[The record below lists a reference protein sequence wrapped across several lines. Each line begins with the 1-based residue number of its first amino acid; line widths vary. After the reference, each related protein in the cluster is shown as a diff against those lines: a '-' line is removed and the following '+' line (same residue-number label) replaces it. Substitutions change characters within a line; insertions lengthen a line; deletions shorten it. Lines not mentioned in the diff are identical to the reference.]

1 MNAAPLASSPCQFT
15 TFGLS
20 FQSGYNFKLEKFVP
34 QLFSSQFWSGLFT
47 SDIAID
53 LGTASVLIYTRQ
65 AGRIVIY
72 EPSIIALNTQTHE
85 VEAVGDEAKQL
96 MGRTPQGVQTI
107 RPMKDGMIY
116 EVDAAE
122 KMLAAFIRKA
132 RPNRSFTRTRIVVS
146 VPPRAH
152 QVARRAMKQVCYDA
166 KAGEVFLV
174 DQSMVA
180 AIGAGLAINEKR
192 GCMIVDVGGGTT
204 DVAVISFNGK
214 VFEDSIPIAGDE
226 MDEAILRY
234 IRGKYNVLISEGAAE
249 EVKWGLGS
257 AYPSDQ
263 PRTMTISG
271 QDYLEGLPKTLSLND
286 VEIQEAMAEPINAII
301 NLVRKALNETP
312 PQLAAD
318 LIDRG
323 ICLTGGGSKIQG
335 LDLRL
340 SKETHLPCYR
350 AENPETAVVRGT
362 AVLVED
368 IPFLRRIQIMG

>member
-1 MNAAPLASSPCQFT
+1 MPHP
-15 TFGLS
+15 
-20 FQSGYNFKLEKFVP
+20 
-34 QLFSSQFWSGLFT
+34 FSRQFWSNLFT

-72 EPSIIALNTQTHE
+72 EPTIVALNTRTHE

-96 MGRTPQGVQTI
+96 MGRTPQGVQTL

-116 EVDAAE
+116 ELDAAE
-122 KMLAAFIRKA
+122 KMLAAFIQKA
-132 RPNRSFTRTRIVVS
+132 RSTRSLARTRIVVS

-166 KAGEVFLV
+166 KASEVFLV
-174 DQSMVA
+174 DQTMVA

-204 DVAVISFNGK
+204 DVAVLSFNGK
-214 VFEDSIPIAGDE
+214 VFSDSIPIAGDE
-226 MDEAILRY
+226 MDGTILNY
-234 IRGKYNVLISEGAAE
+234 IREKYNVLISEGAAE

-257 AYPSDQ
+257 AYPSGKV
-263 PRTMTISG
+263 RTMTISG
-271 QDYLEGLPKTLSLND
+271 RDQLEGLPKTLTLDS
-286 VEIQEAMAEPINAII
+286 VEIREAMAEPINAII
-301 NLVRKALNETP
+301 NLVRKALQETP

-323 ICLTGGGSKIQG
+323 ICLTGGGSQIQG
-335 LDLRL
+335 LDTRL
-340 SKETHLPCYR
+340 SKVTHLPCHR
-350 AENPETAVVRGT
+350 AENPETTVVRGT
-362 AVLVED
+362 AVCW
-368 IPFLRRIQIMG
+368 RIFPS

>member
-1 MNAAPLASSPCQFT
+1 MPHP
-15 TFGLS
+15 
-20 FQSGYNFKLEKFVP
+20 
-34 QLFSSQFWSGLFT
+34 FSSQFWSSLFT
-47 SDIAID
+47 SDLAID

-65 AGRIVIY
+65 AGRIIVY
-72 EPSIIALNTQTHE
+72 EPSIVALNTRTAE

-96 MGRTPQGVQTI
+96 LGRTPQGVQTI

-132 RPNRSFTRTRIVVS
+132 RPNRGFARTRIVVS

-152 QVARRAMKQVCYDA
+152 QVARRAVKQVCYDA

-174 DQSMVA
+174 DQTMVA

-192 GCMIVDVGGGTT
+192 GCMIVDIGGGTT
-204 DVAVISFNGK
+204 DVAVISYNGK
-214 VFEDSIPIAGDE
+214 VFADSILIAGDE
-226 MDEAILRY
+226 MDEAIIKY
-234 IRGKYNVLISEGAAE
+234 IREKYNVLISEAAAE
-249 EVKWGLGS
+249 EVKWSLGS
-257 AYPSDQ
+257 AYSSDKT
-263 PRTMTISG
+263 RTMSISG
-271 QDYLEGLPKTLSLND
+271 RDQFEGLPKTLTLND
-286 VEIQEAMAEPINAII
+286 TEIREALAEPISAII
-301 NLVRKALNETP
+301 DLVRKALNETP

-335 LDLRL
+335 LDVRL

-362 AVLVED
+362 AMLLED
-368 IPFLRRIQIMG
+368 IPFLRRIQILD